1 MLFYKIDAEERN
13 PLFHRASLPFEGWLF
28 FHFLT
33 FPETSIKIL
42 RKLSN
47 YNLDTKQRK
56 GVHLWKRE

>member
-13 PLFHRASLPFEGWLF
+13 SLFHRASLLFADWLF

-47 YNLDTKQRK
+47 YFWEEMAHSDEIKIPLK
-56 GVHLWKRE
+56 

>member
-13 PLFHRASLPFEGWLF
+13 PLFHRASLLFAGWLF

-47 YNLDTKQRK
+47 CNLDANQKE